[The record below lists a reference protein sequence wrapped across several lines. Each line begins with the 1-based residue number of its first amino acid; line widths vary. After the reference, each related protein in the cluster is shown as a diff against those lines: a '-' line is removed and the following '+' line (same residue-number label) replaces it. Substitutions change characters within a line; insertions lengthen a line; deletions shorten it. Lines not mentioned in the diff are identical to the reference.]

1 MQLEIVNKSKDQG
14 HGKSRGKTTLKSL
27 ASMLLVVVGSSLV
40 VLTAV
45 AFIFE
50 SITGRHLPPF
60 QTSFSVDSLII
71 GLVLAGLGVYFLG
84 TIQVPV
90 GETCLLAGAFT
101 VGVAWRA
108 SSPEA
113 EIFVAVG
120 LAAFVT
126 GYVLLRKGRGGSV
139 ADDSEVEVVDEK
151 VREQVMQR
159 MLEAVETSEDEG
171 DKSDSRQSEKD
182 AIISDKA
189 YERSAGS

>member
-1 MQLEIVNKSKDQG
+1 MPLEIVNKSKDQG

-40 VLTAV
+40 VLTAA

-60 QTSFSVDSLII
+60 ETSFSVDSVII

-113 EIFVAVG
+113 EIFVALG

-126 GYVLLRKGRGGSV
+126 GYVLLRKSRDGSA
-139 ADDSEVEVVDEK
+139 ADDSDVVDEK

-171 DKSDSRQSEKD
+171 DKSDRGQSEKD
-182 AIISDKA
+182 AILSDNA

>member
-1 MQLEIVNKSKDQG
+1 MQLEIVNKSKDRG
-14 HGKSRGKTTLKSL
+14 HGASCGKTTLKSL

-40 VLTAV
+40 VLTAA

-60 QTSFSVDSLII
+60 ETSFSVDSLII

-113 EIFVAVG
+113 EIFVALG

-126 GYVLLRKGRGGSV
+126 GYVLLRKSRGGSA
-139 ADDSEVEVVDEK
+139 ADDSDVVDEK

-171 DKSDSRQSEKD
+171 GKSDRRQSEKD
-182 AIISDKA
+182 AILSDNA

>member
-14 HGKSRGKTTLKSL
+14 HGNSRGKTTLKSL

-60 QTSFSVDSLII
+60 ETSFSVDSLII

-90 GETCLLAGAFT
+90 GESCLLAGAFT

-113 EIFVAVG
+113 EIFVALG

-126 GYVLLRKGRGGSV
+126 GYVLLRKSRGGSA
-139 ADDSEVEVVDEK
+139 ADDSDVVDEK

-171 DKSDSRQSEKD
+171 DKSDSRQSTKD
-182 AIISDKA
+182 AITSDNA

>member
-1 MQLEIVNKSKDQG
+1 MPLEIVNKSKDQG

-40 VLTAV
+40 VLTAA

-60 QTSFSVDSLII
+60 ETSFSVDSLII

-113 EIFVAVG
+113 EIFVALG

-126 GYVLLRKGRGGSV
+126 GYVLLRKSRDGSA
-139 ADDSEVEVVDEK
+139 ADDSDVVDEK

-171 DKSDSRQSEKD
+171 DKSDRGQSEKD
-182 AIISDKA
+182 AILSDNA

>member
-1 MQLEIVNKSKDQG
+1 MQLEIVNKSKDRG
-14 HGKSRGKTTLKSL
+14 HGESCGKTTLKSL

-40 VLTAV
+40 VLTAA

-60 QTSFSVDSLII
+60 ETSFSVDSLII

-113 EIFVAVG
+113 EIFVALG

-126 GYVLLRKGRGGSV
+126 GYVLLRKSRGGSA
-139 ADDSEVEVVDEK
+139 ADDSDVVDEK

-159 MLEAVETSEDEG
+159 MLEAVEISEDEG
-171 DKSDSRQSEKD
+171 DKSDSGQPEKD
-182 AIISDKA
+182 AILSDNA

>member
-1 MQLEIVNKSKDQG
+1 MQLEIANKSKDQG
-14 HGKSRGKTTLKSL
+14 HGESCGKTTLKSL

-40 VLTAV
+40 VLTAA

-60 QTSFSVDSLII
+60 ETSFSVDSLII

-113 EIFVAVG
+113 EIFVALG

-126 GYVLLRKGRGGSV
+126 GYVLLRKSRGGSA
-139 ADDSEVEVVDEK
+139 ADDSDVVDEK

-171 DKSDSRQSEKD
+171 GKSDGRQSEKD
-182 AIISDKA
+182 AILSDNA

>member
-40 VLTAV
+40 VLTAA

-60 QTSFSVDSLII
+60 DTSFSVDSLII

-90 GETCLLAGAFT
+90 GESCLLAGAFT

-113 EIFVAVG
+113 EIFVALG

-126 GYVLLRKGRGGSV
+126 GYVLLRKGRQDAA
-139 ADDSEVEVVDEK
+139 ADDSEVVDEK

-171 DKSDSRQSEKD
+171 DKSDSRQSTKD
-182 AIISDKA
+182 AIMSDKA